1 MLYCAS
7 SLHWTSWHC
16 LFENGTIVSPCSS
29 ESKYRL
35 GRGVYS
41 LSDTEA
47 SSHGWNPATEIDP
60 ERPPIPRMRAKISGG
75 MSIPDYLEQVVLHG
89 DRHRTDGTT
98 SRQAGLFVRSGTT
111 VTIWAGLDF
120 LSAIVAGVIAVHIRL
135 AAPAPA
141 AGVLVGLLHEFPLI
155 SVVYLVLFSVYVV
168 VFARVYGLY
177 RSPEGRSGLNEQRLT
192 MQATLT
198 AGMLLCGTL
207 YVMRATA
214 VSRIV
219 VALTLVFTMA
229 LMMVRRAV
237 WRKLRE
243 RRFELGY
250 ETRNVLIVGDGRV
263 GQALRNHLGALQ
275 HMGFRFM
282 GFIALDSGGEAAN
295 PQVVG
300 NIANCVALARS
311 LFVDEIYFSS
321 PSDRETVISVVE
333 EARVAGIEVRVI
345 PDLYDGLAWNTPVE
359 FIGQFPT
366 IPLHRRD
373 FPRGAVL
380 LKRVLDVAVCLV
392 ALVVCAPLL
401 LLVALLIRLDS
412 PGPVF
417 YRAQRT
423 GMKGRVFE
431 CLKFR
436 TMVDAAEQMRSK
448 LETLNERDGVLFK
461 ISKDPRVTRLGTWLR
476 KYSIDELPQLFNV
489 LRGEM
494 SLVGPRPPLASE
506 VQKYDL
512 AQLRRLDVLPGITG
526 LWQVEARQDPSF
538 DSYISLDTAYVENW
552 SLMLDLRILARTV
565 GVVLAGTGS

>member
-1 MLYCAS
+1 MVQIL
-7 SLHWTSWHC
+7 
-16 LFENGTIVSPCSS
+16 
-29 ESKYRL
+29 
-35 GRGVYS
+35 
-41 LSDTEA
+41 
-47 SSHGWNPATEIDP
+47 
-60 ERPPIPRMRAKISGG
+60 GG
-75 MSIPDYLEQVVLHG
+75 MAIPDYLEQVVLHS
-89 DRHRTDGTT
+89 DRHGHGRTAP
-98 SRQAGLFVRSGTT
+98 RHAGLFVRSGTT
-111 VTIWAGLDF
+111 VSIWAALDF
-120 LSAIVAGVIAVHIRL
+120 LSAIAAGLIAFHIRL
-135 AAPAPA
+135 TPPPSA
-141 AGVLVGLLHEFPLI
+141 AGVLPRLLNEFPPI
-155 SVVYLVLFSVYVV
+155 SVGYLLLFSLYVV

-192 MQATLT
+192 IQAALT

-214 VSRIV
+214 VSRIAV
-219 VALTLVFTMA
+219 SLTLLFTMA
-229 LMMVRRAV
+229 MMMVRRAV

-243 RRFELGY
+243 RRFQLGY

-282 GFIALDSGGEAAN
+282 GFVALDQSGEAAN

-300 NIANCVALARS
+300 NVANCVAVARS

-321 PSDRETVISVVE
+321 PSDRETVISVVD
-333 EARVAGIEVRVI
+333 EARAAGIEVRVI

-380 LKRVLDVAVCLV
+380 LKRVLDVMLCVA

-423 GMKGRVFE
+423 GMKGRVFT
-431 CLKFR
+431 CIKFR
-436 TMVDAAEQMRSK
+436 TMVDAAERMRPD
-448 LETLNERDGVLFK
+448 LAHMNERDGVLFK
-461 ISKDPRVTRLGTWLR
+461 ISKDPRITRVGAWLR
-476 KYSIDELPQLFNV
+476 KYSIDEMPQILNV
-489 LRGEM
+489 LKGDM

-506 VQKYDL
+506 VQEYGL

-552 SLMLDLRILARTV
+552 SLTLDMRILARTV
-565 GVVLAGTGS
+565 AVVLESTGT

>member
-1 MLYCAS
+1 MTIFV
-7 SLHWTSWHC
+7 WT
-16 LFENGTIVSPCSS
+16 L
-29 ESKYRL
+29 
-35 GRGVYS
+35 
-41 LSDTEA
+41 
-47 SSHGWNPATEIDP
+47 
-60 ERPPIPRMRAKISGG
+60 
-75 MSIPDYLEQVVLHG
+75 
-89 DRHRTDGTT
+89 
-98 SRQAGLFVRSGTT
+98 
-111 VTIWAGLDF
+111 LDF
-120 LSAIVAGVIAVHIRL
+120 LSAIVGGFIAIRIRFVSVPT
-135 AAPAPA
+135 AYT
-141 AGVLVGLLHEFPLI
+141 GEMQRLLNIFPLI
-155 SVVYLVLFSVYVV
+155 SIAYLVIFSLYVV
-168 VFARVYGLY
+168 MFARVYGLY
-177 RSPEGRSGLNEQRLT
+177 RSPEVRSGLNEQRLT
-192 MQATLT
+192 IQAVLT
-198 AGMLLCGTL
+198 AGLLLCGTL
-207 YVMRATA
+207 YVMRAIA

-219 VALTLVFTMA
+219 VALTLVLTMG
-229 LMMVRRAV
+229 MMMARRAL

-243 RRFELGY
+243 RRFLQGF
-250 ETRNVLIVGDGRV
+250 ETRNVLIVGEGRV
-263 GQALRNHLGALQ
+263 GQALRNHLGSLQ
-275 HMGFRFM
+275 KMGFRFM
-282 GFIALDSGGEAAN
+282 GFVSLDTGGETGN

-300 NIANCVALARS
+300 NIRNCVAVARA
-311 LFVDEIYFSS
+311 LFVDEIYFST
-321 PSDRETVISVVE
+321 PADRATVIKVVD
-333 EARVAGIEVRVI
+333 EARDNGIEVRVV
-345 PDLYDGLAWNTPVE
+345 PDLYDGLAWNVPVE
-359 FIGQFPT
+359 FIGNFPT
-366 IPLHRRD
+366 IPLHRRN
-373 FPRGAVL
+373 FPRTAFLMKRVMDVTLCVVGLAVL
-380 LKRVLDVAVCLV
+380 AV
-392 ALVVCAPLL
+392 PM

-417 YRAQRT
+417 YRAQRI
-423 GMKGRVFE
+423 GLKGRVFE

>member
-1 MLYCAS
+1 MTIFA
-7 SLHWTSWHC
+7 WT
-16 LFENGTIVSPCSS
+16 L
-29 ESKYRL
+29 
-35 GRGVYS
+35 
-41 LSDTEA
+41 
-47 SSHGWNPATEIDP
+47 
-60 ERPPIPRMRAKISGG
+60 
-75 MSIPDYLEQVVLHG
+75 
-89 DRHRTDGTT
+89 
-98 SRQAGLFVRSGTT
+98 
-111 VTIWAGLDF
+111 LDF
-120 LSAIVAGVIAVHIRL
+120 LSAIVGGFIAIRIRFVS
-135 AAPAPA
+135 APA
-141 AGVLVGLLHEFPLI
+141 AYTGEMQRLLNIFPLI
-155 SVVYLVLFSVYVV
+155 SIAYLVIFSLYVV
-168 VFARVYGLY
+168 MFARVYGLY
-177 RSPEGRSGLNEQRLT
+177 RSPEVRSGLNEQRLT
-192 MQATLT
+192 IQAVLT
-198 AGMLLCGTL
+198 AGLLLCGTL
-207 YVMRATA
+207 YVMRAIA

-219 VALTLVFTMA
+219 VALTLVLTMG
-229 LMMVRRAV
+229 MMMARRAL

-243 RRFELGY
+243 RRFLQGF
-250 ETRNVLIVGDGRV
+250 ETRNVLIVGEGRV
-263 GQALRNHLGALQ
+263 GQALRNHLGSLQ
-275 HMGFRFM
+275 KMGFRFM
-282 GFIALDSGGEAAN
+282 GFVSLDTGGETGN

-300 NIANCVALARS
+300 NIRNCVAVARA
-311 LFVDEIYFSS
+311 LFVDEIYFST
-321 PSDRETVISVVE
+321 PADRATVIKVVD
-333 EARVAGIEVRVI
+333 EARDNGIEVRVV
-345 PDLYDGLAWNTPVE
+345 PDLYDGLAWNVPVE
-359 FIGQFPT
+359 FIGNFPT
-366 IPLHRRD
+366 IPLHRRN
-373 FPRGAVL
+373 FPRTAFLMKRVMDVTLCVVGLAVL
-380 LKRVLDVAVCLV
+380 TV
-392 ALVVCAPLL
+392 PM

-417 YRAQRT
+417 YRAQRI
-423 GMKGRVFE
+423 GLKGRVFE

>member
-1 MLYCAS
+1 MTIFV
-7 SLHWTSWHC
+7 WT
-16 LFENGTIVSPCSS
+16 L
-29 ESKYRL
+29 
-35 GRGVYS
+35 
-41 LSDTEA
+41 
-47 SSHGWNPATEIDP
+47 
-60 ERPPIPRMRAKISGG
+60 
-75 MSIPDYLEQVVLHG
+75 
-89 DRHRTDGTT
+89 
-98 SRQAGLFVRSGTT
+98 
-111 VTIWAGLDF
+111 LDF
-120 LSAIVAGVIAVHIRL
+120 LSAIVGGFIAIRIRFVS
-135 AAPAPA
+135 APA
-141 AGVLVGLLHEFPLI
+141 AYTGEMQRLLNIFPLI
-155 SVVYLVLFSVYVV
+155 SIAYLVIFSLYVV
-168 VFARVYGLY
+168 MFARVYGLY
-177 RSPEGRSGLNEQRLT
+177 RSPEVRSGLNEQRLT
-192 MQATLT
+192 IQAVLT
-198 AGMLLCGTL
+198 AGLLLCGTL
-207 YVMRATA
+207 YVMRAIA

-219 VALTLVFTMA
+219 VALTLVLTMG
-229 LMMVRRAV
+229 MMMARRAL

-243 RRFELGY
+243 RRFLQGF
-250 ETRNVLIVGDGRV
+250 ETRNVLIVGEGRV
-263 GQALRNHLGALQ
+263 GQALRNHLGSLQ
-275 HMGFRFM
+275 KMGFRFM
-282 GFIALDSGGEAAN
+282 GFVSLDTGGETGN

-300 NIANCVALARS
+300 NIRNCVAVARA
-311 LFVDEIYFSS
+311 LFVDEIYFST
-321 PSDRETVISVVE
+321 PADRATVIKVVD
-333 EARVAGIEVRVI
+333 EARDYGIEVRVV
-345 PDLYDGLAWNTPVE
+345 PDLYDGLAWNVPVE
-359 FIGQFPT
+359 FIGNFPT
-366 IPLHRRD
+366 IPLHRRN
-373 FPRGAVL
+373 FPRTAFLMKRVMDVTLCVVGLAVL
-380 LKRVLDVAVCLV
+380 TV
-392 ALVVCAPLL
+392 PM

-417 YRAQRT
+417 YRAQRI
-423 GMKGRVFE
+423 GLKGRVFE

>member
-1 MLYCAS
+1 MTIFV
-7 SLHWTSWHC
+7 WT
-16 LFENGTIVSPCSS
+16 L
-29 ESKYRL
+29 
-35 GRGVYS
+35 
-41 LSDTEA
+41 
-47 SSHGWNPATEIDP
+47 
-60 ERPPIPRMRAKISGG
+60 
-75 MSIPDYLEQVVLHG
+75 
-89 DRHRTDGTT
+89 
-98 SRQAGLFVRSGTT
+98 
-111 VTIWAGLDF
+111 LDF
-120 LSAIVAGVIAVHIRL
+120 LSAIVGGFIAIRIRFVS
-135 AAPAPA
+135 APTAYT
-141 AGVLVGLLHEFPLI
+141 GEMQRLLNIFPLI
-155 SVVYLVLFSVYVV
+155 SIAYLVIFSLYVV
-168 VFARVYGLY
+168 MFARVYGLY
-177 RSPEGRSGLNEQRLT
+177 RSPEVRSGLNEQRLT
-192 MQATLT
+192 IQAVLT
-198 AGMLLCGTL
+198 AGLLLCGTL
-207 YVMRATA
+207 YVMRAIA

-219 VALTLVFTMA
+219 VALTLVLTMG
-229 LMMVRRAV
+229 MMMARRAL

-243 RRFELGY
+243 RRFLQGF
-250 ETRNVLIVGDGRV
+250 ETRNVLIVGEGRV
-263 GQALRNHLGALQ
+263 GQALRNHLGSLQ
-275 HMGFRFM
+275 KMGFRFM
-282 GFIALDSGGEAAN
+282 GFVSLDTGGETGN

-300 NIANCVALARS
+300 NIRNCVAVARA
-311 LFVDEIYFSS
+311 LFVDEIYFST
-321 PSDRETVISVVE
+321 PADRATVIKVVD
-333 EARVAGIEVRVI
+333 EARDNGIEVRVV
-345 PDLYDGLAWNTPVE
+345 PDLYDGLAWNVPVE
-359 FIGQFPT
+359 FIGNFPT
-366 IPLHRRD
+366 IPLHRRN
-373 FPRGAVL
+373 FPRTAFLMKRVMDVTLCVVGLAVL
-380 LKRVLDVAVCLV
+380 AV
-392 ALVVCAPLL
+392 PM

-417 YRAQRT
+417 YRAQRI
-423 GMKGRVFE
+423 GLKGRVFE

>member
-1 MLYCAS
+1 MTIFV
-7 SLHWTSWHC
+7 WT
-16 LFENGTIVSPCSS
+16 L
-29 ESKYRL
+29 
-35 GRGVYS
+35 
-41 LSDTEA
+41 
-47 SSHGWNPATEIDP
+47 
-60 ERPPIPRMRAKISGG
+60 
-75 MSIPDYLEQVVLHG
+75 
-89 DRHRTDGTT
+89 
-98 SRQAGLFVRSGTT
+98 
-111 VTIWAGLDF
+111 LDF
-120 LSAIVAGVIAVHIRL
+120 LSAIVGGFIAIRIRFVS
-135 AAPAPA
+135 APA
-141 AGVLVGLLHEFPLI
+141 AYTGEMQRLLNIFPLI
-155 SVVYLVLFSVYVV
+155 SIAYLVIFSLYVV
-168 VFARVYGLY
+168 MFARVYGLY
-177 RSPEGRSGLNEQRLT
+177 RSPEVRSGLNEQRLT
-192 MQATLT
+192 IQAVLT
-198 AGMLLCGTL
+198 AGLLLCGTL
-207 YVMRATA
+207 YVMRAIA

-219 VALTLVFTMA
+219 VALTLVLTMG
-229 LMMVRRAV
+229 MMMARRAL

-243 RRFELGY
+243 RRFLQGF
-250 ETRNVLIVGDGRV
+250 ETRNVLIVGEGRV
-263 GQALRNHLGALQ
+263 GQALRNHLGSLQ
-275 HMGFRFM
+275 KMGFRFM
-282 GFIALDSGGEAAN
+282 GFVSLDTGGETGN

-300 NIANCVALARS
+300 NIRNCVAVARA
-311 LFVDEIYFSS
+311 LFVDEIYFST
-321 PSDRETVISVVE
+321 PADRATVIKVVD
-333 EARVAGIEVRVI
+333 EARDNGIEVRVV
-345 PDLYDGLAWNTPVE
+345 PDLYDGLAWNVPVE
-359 FIGQFPT
+359 FIGNFPT
-366 IPLHRRD
+366 IPLHRRN
-373 FPRGAVL
+373 FPRTAFLMKRVMDVTLCVVGLAVL
-380 LKRVLDVAVCLV
+380 AV
-392 ALVVCAPLL
+392 PM

-417 YRAQRT
+417 YRAQRI
-423 GMKGRVFE
+423 GLKGRVFE